1 MPFRIDKLE
10 NQILPTSS
18 YALCSDERE
27 RKFLKKLST
36 DCKKGSVV
44 VYVAKHNDDL
54 AGLVGISAAK
64 VGNIPSV
71 QIEYIIVFK
80 GYRKDTNKELGMKVS
95 SYLLA
100 LCMDIASSVK
110 SVIGLRWL
118 ILTPDNE
125 KLEKFYG
132 DEFGFVAHNDIMYLK
147 IPKKQK

>member
-10 NQILPTSS
+10 NQILPASFYT
-18 YALCSDERE
+18 LCSDDRQ

-44 VYVAKHNDDL
+44 VYVAKRDDEL

-64 VGNIPSV
+64 VGDIPSV
-71 QIEYIIVFK
+71 QEYIIVSK
-80 GYRKDTNKELGMKVS
+80 KYRKDIDKELNMKVS

-100 LCMDIASSVK
+100 LCMDIAASVK